1 MANLKKGNPLLII
14 LLILSL
20 ILNGYL
26 YYCLT
31 QKSNDHAVLTQEIE
45 ALTSRVETMEALE
58 ESLNRQMDETLES
71 LNDFQGLSSELDSL
85 LEDAKKEIAV
95 KQSRVW
101 KLQKDAK
108 KDKTL
113 NEQLKKELAEL
124 LSLKE
129 NYLEQ
134 IDSLIQTNN
143 LLQTQVFEY
152 RDSVQRLEMKIQKGS
167 VLSSDNITTI
177 AYKQKKSGKFST
189 TVIASK
195 TKRIEICFDI
205 AENKIT
211 KSGDKEVFLRVI
223 GPDGVTLGVNSGS
236 FKVKDDNTENRYT
249 SKALINY
256 ENQKKNYCVDYIQD
270 HPFQNGNYQVEVYTD
285 GFFSGVGAFILK

>member
-177 AYKQKKSGKFST
+177 AYKQKKSGQFST

-195 TKRIEICFDI
+195 TKRSEI
-205 AENKIT
+205 
-211 KSGDKEVFLRVI
+211 
-223 GPDGVTLGVNSGS
+223 
-236 FKVKDDNTENRYT
+236 
-249 SKALINY
+249 
-256 ENQKKNYCVDYIQD
+256 
-270 HPFQNGNYQVEVYTD
+270 
-285 GFFSGVGAFILK
+285 